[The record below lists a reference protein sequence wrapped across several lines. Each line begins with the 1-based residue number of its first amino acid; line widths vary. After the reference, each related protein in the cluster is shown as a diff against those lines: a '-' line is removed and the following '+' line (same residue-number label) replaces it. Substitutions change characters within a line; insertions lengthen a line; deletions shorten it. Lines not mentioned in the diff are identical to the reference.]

1 MIRFF
6 LVLALIVVLI
16 VVMALFF
23 VSGREDDRL
32 EEDFEKFL
40 KEKDDLGDN
49 LW

>member
-1 MIRFF
+1 MIGLF
-6 LVLALIVVLI
+6 LVLALIMLLV

-32 EEDFEKFL
+32 DEDFEKFL

>member
-49 LW
+49 L